1 MTRISVC
8 MPTYNG
14 SKYVAEQLNS
24 ILSQLG
30 PTDEVIISDDGS
42 TDNTLDIIHN
52 IHDDRIKILSHKK
65 TPSPFK
71 GTYKT
76 IYTVYKNVEHALQHA
91 KGKYIFLSDQDDIWL
106 PNKVERVMQ
115 EFYNGTECVLHN
127 NTVINNQKQILVDS
141 YFSISKPSRN
151 LLRFLTLCFY
161 QGASMAFTKKILDIS
176 LPFPDNNPLSHDHWV
191 ACVAWTHGKKVSFI
205 QEPLLLYRRH
215 GNNVSPSAEKSPN
228 SLYFKISYRFNMLRA
243 YWIAANR

>member
-76 IYTVYKNVEHALQHA
+76 IYTVYKHAEHALQHA
-91 KGKYIFLSDQDDIWL
+91 NGKYIFLSTQDVIFL
-106 PNKVERVMQ
+106 PNK
-115 EFYNGTECVLHN
+115 YDLVLH
-127 NTVINNQKQILVDS
+127 Q
-141 YFSISKPSRN
+141 
-151 LLRFLTLCFY
+151 FY
-161 QGASMAFTKKILDIS
+161 IGT
-176 LPFPDNNPLSHDHWV
+176 
-191 ACVAWTHGKKVSFI
+191 
-205 QEPLLLYRRH
+205 
-215 GNNVSPSAEKSPN
+215 
-228 SLYFKISYRFNMLRA
+228 
-243 YWIAANR
+243 